1 MSISLTT
8 LSLNII
14 NLSSTEKFLLTALCF
29 RADQNNEAYS
39 CIERLEND
47 TSLKKRTIEP
57 ALKKLRDKNIL
68 IYTGKH
74 EGKKRNIPVYRIN
87 LEHGI
92 FCREKD
98 LITAIYVFNT
108 GNFCI
113 EMTAKIAGQKDNIK
127 NNIKD
132 NASAH
137 AIKNQKPDLFR
148 NEYDNEI
155 RHMKDLLKEKYQVI
169 PFDEWKIKKGYA

>member
-1 MSISLTT
+1 MSIKLTT
-8 LSLNII
+8 LSLNIL
-14 NLSSTEKFLLTALCF
+14 NLSSSEKFILTALCF
-29 RADQNNEAYS
+29 RANQNNEAYS
-39 CIERLEND
+39 CIERLEID

-68 IYTGKH
+68 IYTDKY
-74 EGKKRNIPVYRIN
+74 EGKKHNIPVYRIN
-87 LEHGI
+87 LDHGN

-98 LITAIYVFNT
+98 LTTAIYVFNT

-132 NASAH
+132 NAVAH
-137 AIKNQKPDLFR
+137 AKSTSTPQTQKERSPDG
-148 NEYDNEI
+148 
-155 RHMKDLLKEKYQVI
+155 LKHISAMFKSLGVNSNK
-169 PFDEWKIKKGYA
+169 P